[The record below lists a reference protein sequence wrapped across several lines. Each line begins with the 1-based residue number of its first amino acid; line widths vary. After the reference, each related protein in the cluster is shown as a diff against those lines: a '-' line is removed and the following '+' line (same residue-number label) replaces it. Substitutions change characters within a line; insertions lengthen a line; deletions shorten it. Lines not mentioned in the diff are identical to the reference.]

1 MVRAKAWD
9 VRVSKFSADWYKAGM
24 LDLSPLQSAVG
35 ALARALSVTGDAQR
49 WQRFDPDTQEALKAG
64 VIQTFEV
71 AYEQSWKMM
80 RRWLAVNPVAGDV
93 DGVPM
98 RQLFRV
104 AAKAG
109 LIDDVEGRM
118 DFYKARN
125 ETSHTYNR
133 AVAQAV
139 FEMAPAFAQQAQ
151 QLLLKPEERND

>member
-1 MVRAKAWD
+1 MRGG
-9 VRVSKFSADWYKAGM
+9 RGLRFLLDWYKADM
-24 LDLSPLQSAVG
+24 LDLSPLQSAIG
-35 ALARALSVTGDAQR
+35 ALVRALSVTGDAGR
-49 WQRFDPDTQEALKAG
+49 WQQFDAETQEALKAG

-80 RRWLAVNPVAGDV
+80 RRWLAVNLAAGDV

-98 RQLFRV
+98 RQLYRL

-109 LIDDVEGRM
+109 LIDDVEGWM
-118 DFYKARN
+118 DFHKARN

-139 FEMAPAFAQQAQ
+139 FDMAPVFAQQARRMLL
-151 QLLLKPEERND
+151 QLEQRND